1 MGLVCEYDSTLINIP
16 NQFLGEIIHY
26 WYRLFTF
33 TIELLKLRAKKK
45 TYGWGTSTL
54 SFHSIDCTSTYKFTG
69 RWWRGAPSRLFV
81 FRVFQRDCLACRRAG
96 QSAIRAS
103 SNSSRTPSPHSVE
116 TAVLRTLAERCEARL
131 MSGCAPIFST
141 VLDRSQRYQ
150 RPYWEQEYGSGLL
163 CFAIIHGR
171 VVRDPSFLLYRTIVQ
186 NAAVLETL
194 F

>member
-116 TAVLRTLAERCEARL
+116 TAVLRTLADRCEARL
-131 MSGCAPIFST
+131 MSGCAPKFST
-141 VLDRSQRYQ
+141 VLDRINGINDHIGNRSMVADC
-150 RPYWEQEYGSGLL
+150 S
-163 CFAIIHGR
+163 
-171 VVRDPSFLLYRTIVQ
+171 VSLLYTDGWSGTHRFYCTVQ
-186 NAAVLETL
+186 
-194 F
+194 

>member
-1 MGLVCEYDSTLINIP
+1 MVGAHLRYHFIQSTAPPLIN
-16 NQFLGEIIHY
+16 LLDVGGGG
-26 WYRLFTF
+26 RLLAYFF
-33 TIELLKLRAKKK
+33 
-45 TYGWGTSTL
+45 
-54 SFHSIDCTSTYKFTG
+54 
-69 RWWRGAPSRLFV
+69 